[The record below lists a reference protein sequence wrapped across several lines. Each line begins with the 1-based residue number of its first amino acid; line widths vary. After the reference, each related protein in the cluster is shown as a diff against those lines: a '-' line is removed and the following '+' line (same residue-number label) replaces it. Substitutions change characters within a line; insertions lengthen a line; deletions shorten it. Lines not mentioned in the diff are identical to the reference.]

1 MRLSSNR
8 SDAAVVPVVA
18 VVVSSGVGDRSRLS
32 GSIVLVLRCGGV
44 LAPYKVRSA
53 APAEGLPR
61 ARRPESVERR
71 RRGALGCPAAR
82 TGTSFQWQCLGQTG
96 AFARQSNA
104 TAASRSRPGD
114 ASDPWLA
121 GETILPC
128 LLVSYRPLARFF
140 KGVDPQAVSRRR
152 RAG

>member
-1 MRLSSNR
+1 MRPSSNR

-71 RRGALGCPAAR
+71 RRGALGCAR
-82 TGTSFQWQCLGQTG
+82 CCAYRYHSVWLSVAVPWSNRRLRETAECHGCEKESSGRCERSLT
-96 AFARQSNA
+96 RQGHH
-104 TAASRSRPGD
+104 PG
-114 ASDPWLA
+114 
-121 GETILPC
+121 C
-128 LLVSYRPLARFF
+128 LLVSYKPLAHQFF
-140 KGVDPQAVSRRR
+140 KL
-152 RAG
+152 

>member
-8 SDAAVVPVVA
+8 SEAAVVPVVA

-44 LAPYKVRSA
+44 VAPYKVRSA

-71 RRGALGCPAAR
+71 RRGAFRCPLLRVPVPQRVAFSGSA
-82 TGTSFQWQCLGQTG
+82 LAKPAQTG
-96 AFARQSNA
+96 AAKRDGRERQ
-104 TAASRSRPGD
+104 
-114 ASDPWLA
+114 L
-121 GETILPC
+121 
-128 LLVSYRPLARFF
+128 
-140 KGVDPQAVSRRR
+140 
-152 RAG
+152 RAGVVRAMLAIPGWPGTPFSRAC